1 MLKVLLVEDEV
12 NVASFIQRG
21 LSEAG
26 YEVTVAMD
34 GNMGY
39 TLAAE
44 HEFAIVLLDVM
55 LPGMNGLEVCRK
67 LRASNRN
74 TPVLMLTA
82 LGSTENVVTGLD
94 SGADDYLVKPFKLAE
109 LQARIRSLTRRNF
122 TSTEKADLLFM
133 DDLQVNTTAKT
144 VERGGR
150 AVTLTATEYRL
161 LEFML
166 KNQRKVLSRMEI
178 LEHVWGIDFNMGT
191 NVVDVYVNY
200 LRKKLDK
207 GGAAPLIHTV
217 IGMGYIMKEVHGNEN
232 SN

>member
-34 GNMGY
+34 GDTGY
-39 TLAAE
+39 SLASA
-44 HEFAIVLLDVM
+44 HEFAIILLDVM
-55 LPGMNGLEVCRK
+55 LPGMNGLEVCRR
-67 LRASNRN
+67 LRQANN
-74 TPVLMLTA
+74 HTPVLMLTA

-94 SGADDYLVKPFKLAE
+94 NGADDYLVKPFKFAE

-122 TSTEKADLLFM
+122 SAAEKPDVLSM
-133 DDLQVNTTAKT
+133 DDLVVNTTAKT
-144 VERGGR
+144 VQRGTK
-150 AVTLTATEYRL
+150 AIALTATEYRL
-161 LEFML
+161 LEYML

-207 GGAAPLIHTV
+207 GGSQPLIHTV
-217 IGMGYIMKEVHGNEN
+217 IGMGYIMKEVHEN

>member
-34 GNMGY
+34 GAMGY
-39 TLAAE
+39 SLASA
-44 HEFAIVLLDVM
+44 HEFAIILLDVM

-67 LRASNRN
+67 LREANRN
-74 TPVLMLTA
+74 MPVLMLTA

-94 SGADDYLVKPFKLAE
+94 SGADDYLVKPFKFAE
-109 LQARIRSLTRRNF
+109 LQARIRSLTRRSF
-122 TSTEKADLLFM
+122 SSSEKVDLLFM

-144 VERGGR
+144 VQRGGR
-150 AVTLTATEYRL
+150 AITLTATEYRL

-207 GGAAPLIHTV
+207 GGASPLIHTV
-217 IGMGYIMKEVHGNEN
+217 IGMGYIMKEVHSNEN

>member
-34 GNMGY
+34 GDTGY
-39 TLAAE
+39 SLASA
-44 HEFAIVLLDVM
+44 HEFAIILLDVM
-55 LPGMNGLEVCRK
+55 LPGINGLEVCRR
-67 LRASNRN
+67 LRQANNN

-94 SGADDYLVKPFKLAE
+94 SGADDYLVKPFKFAE

-122 TSTEKADLLFM
+122 SAMEKPDMLSMADLV
-133 DDLQVNTTAKT
+133 VNTTAKT
-144 VERGGR
+144 VQRGGKPI
-150 AVTLTATEYRL
+150 ALTATEYRL
-161 LEFML
+161 LEYML

-207 GGAAPLIHTV
+207 GGSLPLIHTV
-217 IGMGYIMKEVHGNEN
+217 IGMGYIMKEMHEN

>member
-34 GNMGY
+34 GDTGY
-39 TLAAE
+39 SLAST
-44 HEFAIVLLDVM
+44 HEFAIILLDVM
-55 LPGMNGLEVCRK
+55 LPGMNGLDVCRR
-67 LRASNRN
+67 LRQANN
-74 TPVLMLTA
+74 YTPVLMLTA

-94 SGADDYLVKPFKLAE
+94 NGADDYLVKPFKFAE
-109 LQARIRSLTRRNF
+109 LQARIRSLIRRNF
-122 TSTEKADLLFM
+122 VAVERPDVLSISDLI
-133 DDLQVNTTAKT
+133 VNASAKT
-144 VERGGR
+144 VQRGGK
-150 AVTLTATEYRL
+150 AIALTATEYRL
-161 LEFML
+161 LEYML

-207 GGAAPLIHTV
+207 GGSLPLIHTV
-217 IGMGYIMKEVHGNEN
+217 IGMGYIMKEMHEN

>member
-1 MLKVLLVEDEV
+1 MKVLLVEDEV

-34 GNMGY
+34 GILGY
-39 TLAAE
+39 SIASE
-44 HEFAIVLLDVM
+44 HEFAIILLDIM
-55 LPGMNGLEVCRK
+55 LPGMNGLDICRK
-67 LRASNRN
+67 LREANVN
-74 TPVLMLTA
+74 APILMLTA

-94 SGADDYLVKPFKLAE
+94 SGADDYLVKPFKFAE

-122 TSTEKADLLFM
+122 SAMEKPDILSI
-133 DDLQVNTTAKT
+133 DDLQVDANAKT
-144 VERGGR
+144 VQRGGK
-150 AVTLTATEYRL
+150 TISLTATEYRL

-207 GGAAPLIHTV
+207 GNSSALIHTV
-217 IGMGYIMKEVHGNEN
+217 IGMGYILKETHSNEN

>member
-34 GNMGY
+34 GDTGY
-39 TLAAE
+39 SLASA
-44 HEFAIVLLDVM
+44 HEFAIILLDVM
-55 LPGMNGLEVCRK
+55 LPGMNGLDVCRR
-67 LRASNRN
+67 LRQENN
-74 TPVLMLTA
+74 YTPVLMLTA

-94 SGADDYLVKPFKLAE
+94 NGADDYLVKPFKFAE

-122 TSTEKADLLFM
+122 AVVEKPDVLSMGDLI
-133 DDLQVNTTAKT
+133 VNTSAKT
-144 VERGGR
+144 VQRGGK
-150 AVTLTATEYRL
+150 AIALTATEYRL
-161 LEFML
+161 LEYML

-207 GGAAPLIHTV
+207 GGSLPLIHTV
-217 IGMGYIMKEVHGNEN
+217 IGMGYIMKEVHEN